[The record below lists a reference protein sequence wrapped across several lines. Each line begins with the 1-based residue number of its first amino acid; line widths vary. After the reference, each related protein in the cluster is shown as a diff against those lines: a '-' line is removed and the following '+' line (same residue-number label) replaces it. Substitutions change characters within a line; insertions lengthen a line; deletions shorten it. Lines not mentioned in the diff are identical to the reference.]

1 MQLRGR
7 LAVVCVSASLTQS
20 SHLVQLNELS
30 WWEMLPQTTIRA
42 SWLIRIQQL
51 HGNLDMRAFWLL
63 ARLVVASL
71 LVAYPCQA
79 EDREV
84 RGRVVDAGGK
94 PVAGV
99 TVSQFWS
106 ANGEI
111 DYSKKPS
118 EKELQKRW
126 ARIGVMRGSYEP
138 VVTDAAGRFAVQT
151 LSIAHHVMAI
161 DGERNRGGLAILPKG
176 RESEPVEIRLGPL
189 TKVRGAL
196 RGENDY
202 KPDWTFV
209 YLSIAG
215 DSERPLDFPRLA
227 SCGSSD
233 ARFEFLLPPGN
244 YTLYGY
250 DREFQT
256 ETSNV
261 PKLVLDGERAELD
274 LGTLEL
280 KPSHSVI
287 HLRNEARAEGRWLPL
302 EEQYGRPCPDWHATD
317 ARGVD
322 KDAKPADFRGKWLL
336 IEFWGLNC
344 TPCLRTSLPKLTK
357 FYEEHAH
364 QRDQFAVVTI
374 CMDPEGDLKSIAE
387 MDKALEPIVE
397 HVWNGKP
404 FALPVLVD
412 PTFTTWERFGL
423 RGMGDLVL
431 VNPEGTLVEGDLQTL
446 AEKLK

>member
-1 MQLRGR
+1 V
-7 LAVVCVSASLTQS
+7 A
-20 SHLVQLNELS
+20 
-30 WWEMLPQTTIRA
+30 
-42 SWLIRIQQL
+42 
-51 HGNLDMRAFWLL
+51 
-63 ARLVVASL
+63 ASL
-71 LVAYPCQA
+71 LVACACQA

-84 RGRVVDAGGK
+84 RGRVFGADGN

-111 DYSKKPS
+111 DYSKKPT
-118 EKELQKRW
+118 EEELQHRW
-126 ARIGVMRGSYEP
+126 LRIGVMRGEYEP
-138 VVTDAAGRFAVQT
+138 VVTDAEGRFAVKT
-151 LSIAHHVMAI
+151 ISIAHHVMAI
-161 DGERNRGGLAILPKG
+161 DGEHNRGGLAILSKG
-176 RESEPVEIRLGPL
+176 REDEPVEIRLGPL
-189 TKVRGAL
+189 TKVRGSL
-196 RGENDY
+196 RGANDF
-202 KPDWTFV
+202 KPEWTFV
-209 YLSIAG
+209 YLSIAE
-215 DSERPLDFPRLA
+215 DPERPLDFPRLA

-233 ARFEFLLPPGN
+233 ARFEFLLPRGN

-250 DREFQT
+250 DREFRR

-261 PKLVLDGERAELD
+261 AKLVLDGEQAEID

-280 KPSHSVI
+280 KPSKSVVN
-287 HLRNEARAEGRWLPL
+287 LRKEAQTEGRWLPL

-317 ARGVD
+317 ARGID
-322 KDAKPADFRGKWLL
+322 KNAKPADFRGKWLL
-336 IEFWGLNC
+336 IEFWGLDC
-344 TPCLRTSLPKLTK
+344 APCLRTSLPKLTK

-387 MDKALEPIVE
+387 MDKALQPIVE
-397 HVWNGKP
+397 HVWKGKQL
-404 FALPVLVD
+404 ALPVLLD

-431 VNPEGTLVEGDLQTL
+431 VNPQGTIVPGDLKTL